1 MTSAR
6 GDTLP
11 WWRRGPV
18 YQIYPRSFR
27 DSNGDGVGDLRGIT
41 SRLDHLAGSPGSLGV
56 GALWLSPFY
65 PSPMAD
71 FGYDISNHT
80 GVDPLFGSLDDFDE
94 LVREARAR
102 GIRVIVDW
110 VGNHTSDQHPWFEES
125 RSARATPRRDWYVWR
140 DGRAEGAPPNNW
152 LTAWKQPGP
161 AWTWDERTAQWYL
174 HSFLAEQPDLNWD
187 NPAVEAAMFDVLR
200 FWLDRGAGGF
210 RFDAVY
216 KLGKDPALGD
226 DEPGRRHSEHW
237 PSVHDRLRRLRGVL
251 EEYDERIAVG
261 EVYAESQAALVE
273 YVNSGDE
280 LHMVHNFAL
289 LLQPW
294 SAERYGAVIDEFTE
308 VAEPEVWPAWCLNNH
323 DHSRI
328 ASRCDADG
336 RGQLRARVA
345 AMLLLTLRGTAFLYQ
360 GEELGLR
367 DANVPAEAMID
378 VDGRDPERAPV
389 PWEPPSVAGP
399 GGGFTDGRPWLPLPP
414 DAERENVR
422 SQSRDPASMLSL
434 YRDLIRLRGR
444 SAALQHGGQTTVD
457 AGPGVLAYVRE
468 TDGER
473 VVVALNFTPQA
484 TELGAEAARV
494 AAGGR
499 IELTTAAAA
508 ARGGAVPARLVL
520 GPDEGVVVS
529 AD

>member
-1 MTSAR
+1 MFCGGTHRGAPPKVRLVTSAR

-71 FGYDISNHT
+71 FGYDISDHT
-80 GVDPLFGSLDDFDE
+80 GVDPLFGSLDEFDE

-102 GIRVIVDW
+102 GIHVIVDW
-110 VGNHTSDQHPWFEES
+110 VANHSSDRHPWFEES
-125 RSARATPRRDWYVWR
+125 RSGRANPRRDWYVWR
-140 DGRAEGAPPNNW
+140 DGRAEGVPPNNW
-152 LTAWKQPGP
+152 LTAWRQPGP
-161 AWTWDERTAQWYL
+161 AWAWDERTAQWYL

-187 NPAVEAAMFDVLR
+187 NPEVEAAMFDVLR

-210 RFDAVY
+210 RLDAVY
-216 KLGKDPALGD
+216 KIGKDPALGEN
-226 DEPGRRHSEHW
+226 EPGRPHNEHW
-237 PSVHDRLRRLRGVL
+237 PSVHDRLRRLRAVL

-261 EVYAESQAALVE
+261 EVYADSQRTLVE
-273 YVNSGDE
+273 YVNSGDD

-294 SAERYGAVIDEFTE
+294 SAESYREVIDEFAE

-323 DHSRI
+323 DHSRV
-328 ASRCDADG
+328 ASRYDEDG
-336 RGQLRARVA
+336 RGELRARVA

-367 DANVPAEAMID
+367 DADVPPEARID
-378 VDGRDPERAPV
+378 VDGRDPERAPL
-389 PWEPPSVAGP
+389 PWEPPSAAGP
-399 GGGFTDGRPWLPLPP
+399 GCGFTGGRPWLPLPP
-414 DAERENVR
+414 GAEQANAA
-422 SQSRDPASMLSL
+422 SQARDPASILSL
-434 YRDLIRLRGR
+434 YRNLIRLRRG
-444 SAALQHGGQTTVD
+444 SAALQQGSQTTID

-468 TDGER
+468 TDGEGML
-473 VVVALNFTPQA
+473 VALNFTP
-484 TELGAEAARV
+484 
-494 AAGGR
+494 
-499 IELTTAAAA
+499 
-508 ARGGAVPARLVL
+508 
-520 GPDEGVVVS
+520 
-529 AD
+529 